1 MSVRNMSRTGHN
13 GGTKAGS
20 GLDHGGRRG
29 QERLA
34 FCNYLSMQLAR
45 ITNKIVDFTNSVVKD
60 LVGVLEQQSAQ
71 EIVQSEALL

>member
-1 MSVRNMSRTGHN
+1 
-13 GGTKAGS
+13 
-20 GLDHGGRRG
+20 
-29 QERLA
+29 
-34 FCNYLSMQLAR
+34 MQLAR